1 MEIVVI
7 VLILVLISLINAIN
21 FYLLVD
27 KKIPLKEVFRLTS
40 VATALNRVLFTGSG
54 YLTSSYFCR
63 NKNLSPAKA
72 LSAFFLLEF
81 FPISLWLI
89 LGVYFGGKLAI
100 KVPLVFIG
108 ILSILVIVNWRKKN
122 RCILLVKNILEHFR
136 EMRKG
141 FFLIIPFV
149 IFNIALL
156 ITYYFFLFKL
166 FSFHPD
172 ILSAIKIISLSFTLG
187 YLSPAPGGLGFKEAG
202 MVFLLMEN
210 GLTVSSAMLL
220 AILDRVLITA
230 FWVILASLLGFDLIK
245 NEIKK
250 RFKRKNV

>member
-21 FYLLVD
+21 FYFLVD
-27 KKIPLKEVFRLTS
+27 KRITLKEAFKLTS

-89 LGVYFGGKLAI
+89 LGVYFGGKLAV
-100 KVPLVFIG
+100 KAPLIFIA
-108 ILSILVIVNWRKKN
+108 ILIVLVIANWKKKN
-122 RCILLVKNILEHFR
+122 RFIRLTKNILGHFK

-149 IFNIALL
+149 VLNIALL
-156 ITYYFFLFKL
+156 IAYYFFLFRL
-166 FSFHPD
+166 FSFQPD

-202 MVFLLMEN
+202 LVFLLMEN
-210 GLTVSSAMLL
+210 GFTFSNAMSL

-245 NEIKK
+245 EEIKK
-250 RFKRKNV
+250 RFKRKNG